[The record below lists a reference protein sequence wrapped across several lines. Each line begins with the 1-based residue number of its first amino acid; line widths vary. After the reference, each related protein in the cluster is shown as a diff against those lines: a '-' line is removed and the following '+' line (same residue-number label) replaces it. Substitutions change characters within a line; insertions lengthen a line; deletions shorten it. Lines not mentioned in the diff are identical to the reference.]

1 MRINL
6 TPGILGKFGY
16 ASNLSALKRRQALAK
31 AIVARGKEKAID
43 RRAAA
48 LSIFRRL
55 NVLVLY
61 RKNAPPSKAKS
72 AFEADKAWVKKT
84 YLSPPRMKKRAAAR
98 AEGLKVTAA
107 YARSQSMGGRPAM
120 TRRGQLTHLKVWKE
134 SDRQALD
141 NRFRLWLGAVAFA
154 PLTGG
159 ASIAAY
165 GATMSAAN
173 WHWYKKYLE
182 DREDWIEKGLK
193 VKYPTKWEIAMAVYK
208 PPDAEHTNVPLHT
221 KIRLNNTNHWLAKD
235 SKNRLYWSTVDRG
248 HDSHPKKRAAA
259 KAPAKRAKKRA
270 AAKAPAK
277 RGNGQQVFEVF
288 GRKPKPT
295 PKPREPSQLERWKLR
310 NIKARE
316 QEEERLQ
323 AIAAKQ
329 AALNEK
335 KRLAEEREREVM
347 EFNRLALAAANQNIT
362 REVMDTSRNRE
373 PQYTGP
379 GVYNATLNWLTGGPK
394 NKHWSK

>member
-1 MRINL
+1 MSRSPGPVRIKL
-6 TPGILGKFGY
+6 RPGILGKFGY

-84 YLSPPRMKKRAAAR
+84 YLSPPRMKKRAAA
-98 AEGLKVTAA
+98 
-107 YARSQSMGGRPAM
+107 
-120 TRRGQLTHLKVWKE
+120 
-134 SDRQALD
+134 
-141 NRFRLWLGAVAFA
+141 
-154 PLTGG
+154 
-159 ASIAAY
+159 
-165 GATMSAAN
+165 
-173 WHWYKKYLE
+173 
-182 DREDWIEKGLK
+182 
-193 VKYPTKWEIAMAVYK
+193 
-208 PPDAEHTNVPLHT
+208 
-221 KIRLNNTNHWLAKD
+221 
-235 SKNRLYWSTVDRG
+235 
-248 HDSHPKKRAAA
+248 
-259 KAPAKRAKKRA
+259 
-270 AAKAPAK
+270 KAPAK
-277 RGNGQQVFEVF
+277 RGNGQQVFQF
-288 GRKPKPT
+288 GRKRT
-295 PKPREPSQLERWKLR
+295 PKPKEPSQLERWNLR

-335 KRLAEEREREVM
+335 KRLAEERERKVM
-347 EFNRLALAAANQNIT
+347 ELNRLALAAANQNTT

-379 GVYNATLNWLTGGPK
+379 GLYNATLNWLTGGPT

>member
-1 MRINL
+1 MSRSPGPVRIKL

-84 YLSPPRMKKRAAAR
+84 YLSPPRMKKRAAAK
-98 AEGLKVTAA
+98 A
-107 YARSQSMGGRPAM
+107 PA
-120 TRRGQLTHLKVWKE
+120 K
-134 SDRQALD
+134 
-141 NRFRLWLGAVAFA
+141 
-154 PLTGG
+154 
-159 ASIAAY
+159 
-165 GATMSAAN
+165 
-173 WHWYKKYLE
+173 
-182 DREDWIEKGLK
+182 
-193 VKYPTKWEIAMAVYK
+193 
-208 PPDAEHTNVPLHT
+208 
-221 KIRLNNTNHWLAKD
+221 
-235 SKNRLYWSTVDRG
+235 
-248 HDSHPKKRAAA
+248 

-277 RGNGQQVFEVF
+277 RGNGQQVFQF
-288 GRKPKPT
+288 GRKRT
-295 PKPREPSQLERWKLR
+295 PKPKEPSQLERWNLR

-316 QEEERLQ
+316 QEEE

-335 KRLAEEREREVM
+335 KRLAEERERKVM
-347 EFNRLALAAANQNIT
+347 ELNRLALAAANQNTT

-379 GVYNATLNWLTGGPK
+379 GLYNATLNWLTGGPT